1 MRRVVVTGM
10 GIVSSIGNDIPAV
23 LQSLKSATPGIVSV
37 HAPWSTTTTV
47 SVWETAG
54 CWTTSVHGSLGA
66 HCSSAPDGADAADP
80 AVMGTRPPEKTARSP
95 AMASPSATLVL
106 LLRVLG
112 DAADM
117 TTTPLLDPRDDRLV
131 TPNVTHE

>member
-1 MRRVVVTGM
+1 M
-10 GIVSSIGNDIPAV
+10 
-23 LQSLKSATPGIVSV
+23 VSV
-37 HAPWSTTTTV
+37 QGWLGTQ
-47 SVWETAG
+47 VW
-54 CWTTSVHGSLGA
+54 
-66 HCSSAPDGADAADP
+66 SAPVGVDEAVA
-80 AVMGTRPPEKTARSP
+80 AVMRSRPPEKTARSP